1 MVHSGALLEGV
12 VEGWSEPVL
21 TVAENLPLIGAAAE
35 GKLKASCTT
44 LLSPFDPVI
53 WDRERA
59 RQLFGFDF
67 MIQAYTKA
75 EKRQYGYFPL
85 PLLYED
91 RLIARVDAKANRATK
106 CFEIKGFYL

>member
-1 MVHSGALLEGV
+1 
-12 VEGWSEPVL
+12 
-21 TVAENLPLIGAAAE
+21 
-35 GKLKASCTT
+35 
-44 LLSPFDPVI
+44 
-53 WDRERA
+53 
-59 RQLFGFDF
+59 

-106 CFEIKGFYL
+106 CFEIKGFYLEPGIELHEAMAKAVAASLQRTASWHRTPQISLGPEVNAGCREWLSPYLVTD